1 MPKQAHEPS
10 PTQAAPK
17 RAAADLNWRTRFDNM
32 FTRMEL
38 MGVRAANKAHRG
50 CINLILVF
58 IGWNLYS
65 FVRNYNNY
73 WRLRR
78 DPNIPKQWL
87 EEQNDP
93 AS

>member
-1 MPKQAHEPS
+1 MS
-10 PTQAAPK
+10 
-17 RAAADLNWRTRFDNM
+17 WRTRFDNM

-38 MGVRAANKAHRG
+38 MGVRGANKAHRG
-50 CINLILVF
+50 CINLILIF